1 MYTIVIKNHSQYP
14 TELDNRVTKVHTCNN
29 EQPKGLTMNLAAAQ
43 AARTATAMSR
53 RNIDVDGIGYTVTE
67 LMDEGRLAY
76 VRTRIMRDGKRAY
89 GIILHDEVM
98 KAHKDYDRESLA
110 EALAYVSYYEV
121 PKMVGDHLHAE
132 GISRVVFSTW
142 DDTYAIEYAA

>member
-1 MYTIVIKNHSQYP
+1 MSN
-14 TELDNRVTKVHTCNN
+14 
-29 EQPKGLTMNLAAAQ
+29 LTAAQ
-43 AARTATAMSR
+43 AARTATAMAR

-67 LMDEGRLAY
+67 LMDAGRVAY
-76 VRTRIMRDGKRAY
+76 VRTRIMRDGKRTY

-98 KAHKDYDRESLA
+98 DAHKDYDRESLA

-121 PKMVGDHLHAE
+121 PKMVTDHLHAE
-132 GISRVVFSTW
+132 GISRVVFSTS